1 VTRMVKCL
9 AGFSLILALGAV
21 PAAAQQ
27 AKSPVERGIENSQR
41 GRYDQAI
48 QDFNE
53 ALKSKP
59 NDPLLITYRGVV
71 YYAKGQN
78 ARALQ
83 DFNKAIA
90 INPNFGKA
98 YYQRG
103 MVYYHQEKFAQAAT
117 ELRKAKS
124 LGYSVDPVFIDSV
137 ANQAASKKIKQ

>member
-9 AGFSLILALGAV
+9 AGFSLILALGAA
-21 PAAAQQ
+21 PATAEK

-53 ALKSKP
+53 ALRSKP

-78 ARALQ
+78 DRALQ
-83 DFNKAIA
+83 DFNKALA

-98 YYQRG
+98 HYQKG
-103 MVYYHQEKFAQAAT
+103 MIYYHQEKFGQAAA

-124 LGYSVDPVFIDSV
+124 LGYSVDPVFIENI
-137 ANQAASKKIKQ
+137 AKQAAAKKK